1 MALFKKSVPT
11 AEEIVELIEQ
21 MSDDE
26 KDKLAGILT
35 EDLSDGDIDGE
46 SDDKEGETTE
56 QIEEAERDIEEKG
69 EDSQSEKDRIDESVG
84 EQEKLDN
91 DEDSQ
96 DAKDRVDEAEGEE
109 NYLEEKRE
117 EKHEENQDERFAKIE
132 ALLLKIAKAVSA
144 DGNGDVEEAAKEIY
158 GLGNGV
164 FTDSKGSASTKN
176 MTSSDVA
183 KTINKLMR

>member
-1 MALFKKSVPT
+1 MALFKKPRT
-11 AEEIVELIEQ
+11 AEEIKALIDSLPDEEL
-21 MSDDE
+21 
-26 KDKLAGILT
+26 DKLG
-35 EDLSDGDIDGE
+35 DLLSADDDNDGKPD
-46 SDDKEGETTE
+46 TME
-56 QIEEAERDIEEKG
+56 QIEEAKENIEEKG

-84 EQEKLDN
+84 EQEKLDD

-96 DAKDRVDEAEGEE
+96 DAEDRVDEAEGEE
-109 NYLEEKRE
+109 KALEEKRE
-117 EKHEENQDERFAKIE
+117 EKHEDNQDERFAKIE

-144 DGNGDVEEAAKEIY
+144 DGNEDVEEAAKEIY

-164 FTDSKGSASTKN
+164 FTDSKGSANEKQ